1 MRAVGGRDVRGSD
14 VEQDD
19 WGLEV
24 RPVVVVSAEL
34 SVYAV
39 WCPVGG
45 TCSTGCKAPWRTKL
59 SSSLIYP
66 DLIFTV
72 AIISVSIL

>member
-34 SVYAV
+34 LVCAV
-39 WCPVGG
+39 WCPRNKEDITQNAKKKV
-45 TCSTGCKAPWRTKL
+45 W
-59 SSSLIYP
+59 
-66 DLIFTV
+66 
-72 AIISVSIL
+72 

>member
-34 SVYAV
+34 SVCTV
-39 WCPVGG
+39 WCPLGG